1 MESRVMDEVK
11 RAFQPEFLNRLD
23 EIIVFRQLDKEN
35 IREIARNL
43 ADRFAERMAA
53 QGVNLEV
60 DETAIDLLAEQGFD
74 PVYGA
79 RPLRRA
85 IQSILENAVADR
97 ILEGGFDSGDKLI
110 ATAQNGKMELRIC
123 KNPQKILSPVTI

>member
-1 MESRVMDEVK
+1 M
-11 RAFQPEFLNRLD
+11 NRLD

-85 IQSILENAVADR
+85 IQSTLENAVADR